1 MILCVERSVGHVG
14 EIMIRGNGRSA
25 TSYHNL
31 PPLELVTRC
40 VFLIFNFLKCIF
52 VLYHFKFLC
61 FLNVFLYCIIC
72 ATSYHNLPLLELVKW
87 SPLVYFCD
95 EDAFVRLDFVEN
107 FHSVSTTFDIF
118 TLVNG

>member
-14 EIMIRGNGRSA
+14 EIMIRGNGPSA

-31 PPLELVTRC
+31 PP
-40 VFLIFNFLKCIF
+40 
-52 VLYHFKFLC
+52 
-61 FLNVFLYCIIC
+61 
-72 ATSYHNLPLLELVKW
+72 LELVKW

-95 EDAFVRLDFVEN
+95 EDAFVRLDFAEN

-118 TLVNG
+118 T